1 MYHLTSNDTLTQTLT
16 EKGIF
21 TWESLTHF
29 IKMLPYGRNSNRNDL
44 TLVLKEN
51 RGTCSSKHA
60 FLKKIADLNNIPNV
74 KLILGIYKMNNSN
87 TPKIGNALEETDLDY
102 IPEAHCYLKID
113 GFNKDF
119 TLPNAQFERIAND
132 ILFEEEI
139 MPHQVAKYKVSFHKE
154 YIKKWIVDNDISLEF
169 DTVWNLREQ
178 CIQNLSKKISK
189 IVFTGP
195 ESSGKSTI
203 AKKIAETLSLPL
215 VEEYARTYLEI
226 HGLEYTESDVDQI
239 GIGQEKMENDLAS
252 RYPLIIIDTDWTVI
266 EIWKNVKYGTS
277 TYLNKSTTDKL
288 YFLCYP
294 DVPWE
299 YDEMREN
306 PEDRIALFERYRQLL
321 DSKGAVYI
329 ILKGNV
335 AQRTKDVL
343 NTLKA
348 EHIF

>member
-1 MYHLTSNDTLTQTLT
+1 MYKLTSNDTLTKALA

-21 TWESLTHF
+21 TWKALTHF
-29 IKMLPYGRNSNRNDL
+29 IQMLPYGRNANRNDL
-44 TLVLKEN
+44 TLVLKELQ
-51 RGTCSSKHA
+51 GTCSSKHA

-74 KLILGIYKMNNSN
+74 NLILGIYKMNKEN
-87 TPKIGNALEETDLDY
+87 TPGIGAIIKKSPLDY
-102 IPEAHCYLKID
+102 IPEAHCYLSID
-113 GFNKDF
+113 GNNMDF
-119 TLPNAQFERIAND
+119 TSPNADFDTIAND
-132 ILFEEEI
+132 VLFEKSIE
-139 MPHQVAKYKVSFHKE
+139 PSQVADYKVNFHKD

-195 ESSGKSTI
+195 ESSGKSTL
-203 AKKIAETLSLPL
+203 AKKIADELSLPL

-226 HGLEYTESDVDQI
+226 HGLKYTESDVNQI

-252 RYPLIIIDTDWTVI
+252 KYPLIILDTDWTVI

-277 TYLNKSTTDKL
+277 TLLNKSITDKL
-288 YFLCYP
+288 YLLCYP

-306 PEDRIALFERYRQLL
+306 PEDRVSLFKRYQSLL
-321 DSKGAVYI
+321 EEIGAEYI
-329 ILKGNV
+329 VLKGDV
-335 AQRTKDVL
+335 EQRTKDVL

-348 EHIF
+348 KHTF